1 MLISEDFLY
10 QLFKL
15 CFGHQYLTGLGT
27 LFFTDDT
34 DLRQLIHKPGG
45 AVKADL
51 KDSLQH
57 TDRCFV
63 LFDNKASRIC
73 KVGIIFR
80 SG

>member
-27 LFFTDDT
+27 LFFPDDT

>member
-27 LFFTDDT
+27 LFFPDDT

-51 KDSLQH
+51 TAAFMGKDEE
-57 TDRCFV
+57 
-63 LFDNKASRIC
+63 A
-73 KVGIIFR
+73 
-80 SG
+80 